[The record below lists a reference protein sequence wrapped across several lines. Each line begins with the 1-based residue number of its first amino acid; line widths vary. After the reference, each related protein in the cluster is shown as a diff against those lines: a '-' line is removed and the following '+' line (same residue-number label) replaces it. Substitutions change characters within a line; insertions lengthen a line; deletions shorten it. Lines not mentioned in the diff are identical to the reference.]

1 MRFIATRRVPIT
13 STVGVESVP
22 TASAVDATV
31 EGFPTP
37 LLPKH
42 PGKPD
47 YAAIRETH
55 QLLTANAASVECN
68 LGGGHN
74 GYLGLIL
81 PPDQYACVSGTAFIL
96 PPKPGR
102 MEKVPEWTPPTE
114 EKRLLIENA
123 EQRRM

>member
-1 MRFIATRRVPIT
+1 MPT
-13 STVGVESVP
+13 S
-22 TASAVDATV
+22 AAVDATV
-31 EGFPTP
+31 EGLLIPS
-37 LLPKH
+37 LPKH
-42 PGKPD
+42 SGKPD
-47 YAAIRETH
+47 YTAIKETH
-55 QLLTANAASVECN
+55 QLLTLNEASIEYN
-68 LGGGHN
+68 LGRGQN

-81 PPDQYACVSGTAFIL
+81 PPDQYARFSGTAFIL